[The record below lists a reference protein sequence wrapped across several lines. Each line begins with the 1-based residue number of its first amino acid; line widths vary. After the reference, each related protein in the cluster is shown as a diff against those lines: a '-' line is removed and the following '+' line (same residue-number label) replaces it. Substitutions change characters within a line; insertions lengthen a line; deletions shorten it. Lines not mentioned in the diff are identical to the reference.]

1 MKKCLFCGFDND
13 DETLFCKS
21 CGRKFPITNKKV
33 CKSTSDEINDEIII
47 DMRHKRICCPSC
59 KSSHLQATVETSTS
73 VRTTGNNYSLGK
85 GIIGRLLFGTPGL
98 LLGSVG
104 QKQRTYID
112 TLNRNYWICS
122 DCGNKF
128 RNIEDWREEIN
139 RKEQATKVNLLLT
152 IIFSV
157 IAVMFFTGGEVS
169 TIIGVIFLIIGAAK
183 AITFLLSKIKIQ
195 KELQELENLEK
206 ASTG

>member
-1 MKKCLFCGFDND
+1 MKNCSYCGRINDND
-13 DETLFCKS
+13 ALFCKG

-33 CKSTSDEINDEIII
+33 CKSISDKIHDDITIES
-47 DMRHKRICCPSC
+47 RHKQICCPSC
-59 KSSHLQATVETSTS
+59 KSTHLQAIVETSTS
-73 VRTTGNNYSLGK
+73 VRTTENNYSLGK
-85 GIIGRLLFGTPGL
+85 GVIGRLLFGTPGL

-104 QKQRTYID
+104 QKQRTHVD
-112 TLNRNYWICS
+112 TQNRNYWICS

-139 RKEQATKVNLLLT
+139 HKEQAAKVNLVLT

-183 AITFLLSKIKIQ
+183 AITFLLSKIRIQ
-195 KELQELENLEK
+195 KELRELENLEK

>member
-1 MKKCLFCGFDND
+1 MKKCLFCGLDNE
-13 DETLFCKS
+13 DETLFCKG

-33 CKSTSDEINDEIII
+33 CKSISDKIHDDITI
-47 DMRHKRICCPSC
+47 DTRHKQICCPSC
-59 KSSHLQATVETSTS
+59 KSTHLQATVETSTS
-73 VRTTGNNYSLGK
+73 VRTTGNNYSFGK

-104 QKQRTYID
+104 QKQQTYVD
-112 TLNRNYWICS
+112 TQNRNYWICS

-139 RKEQATKVNLLLT
+139 HKEQAAKVNLVLT

-183 AITFLLSKIKIQ
+183 AITFLLSKIRIQ
-195 KELQELENLEK
+195 KEFQELENLEK